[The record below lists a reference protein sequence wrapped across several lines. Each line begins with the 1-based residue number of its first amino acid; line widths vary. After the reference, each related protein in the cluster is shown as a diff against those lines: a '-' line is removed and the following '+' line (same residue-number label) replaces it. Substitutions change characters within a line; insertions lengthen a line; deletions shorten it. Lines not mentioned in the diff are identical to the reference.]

1 MLYHL
6 PRPTREQGAR
16 ELRRVLKPGGRV
28 LAVDFGTPSSHRKG
42 IISHLHRCGHLG
54 LDTVIEPL
62 KESGLTVVD
71 SGPVGVRD
79 LHFTVATAA
88 G

>member
-1 MLYHL
+1 M
-6 PRPTREQGAR
+6 TTMSDIAAR
-16 ELRRVLKPGGRV
+16 
-28 LAVDFGTPSSHRKG
+28 
-42 IISHLHRCGHLG
+42 GHLG
-54 LDTVIEPL
+54 LDKVIELL